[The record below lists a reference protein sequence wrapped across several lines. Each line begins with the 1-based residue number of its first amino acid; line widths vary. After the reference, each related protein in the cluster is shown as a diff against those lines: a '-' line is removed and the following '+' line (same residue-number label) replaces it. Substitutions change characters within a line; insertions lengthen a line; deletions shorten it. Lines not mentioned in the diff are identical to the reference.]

1 MRHVI
6 TTGVA
11 GVLLALAASATGAQ
25 QLSALPERLAP
36 TTRATIERL
45 ADSLR
50 GVGLPSQPLYAKAAE
65 GVLKGAADARI
76 VAAIRTLARE
86 LGEARAA
93 LGDES
98 DEAELIAGA
107 SALHAGASTS
117 TLRRLREGRGPRRAK
132 GALAVP
138 LVVLADLASRGI
150 PPAVAGASLEA
161 LAARNASDDQF
172 TALRAAIER
181 DIEAG
186 RPPTDA
192 MTARTRA
199 LLGSIEARRP

>member
-1 MRHVI
+1 MRTLV
-6 TTGVA
+6 
-11 GVLLALAASATGAQ
+11 GVLLLLSVMAADADAQ
-25 QLSALPERLAP
+25 RSALPDRLAP

-45 ADSLR
+45 CDSLR
-50 GVGLPSQPLYAKAAE
+50 SVDLPAQPLYAKAAE
-65 GVLKGAADARI
+65 GVLKGADDARI
-76 VAAIRTLARE
+76 VSAIRTLARE

-107 SALHAGASTS
+107 SALHAGAPAA
-117 TLRRLREGRGPRRAK
+117 TLRRLREGRGSRRAK

-172 TALRAAIER
+172 AALRAAIER
-181 DIEAG
+181 DIQAG
-186 RPPTDA
+186 RPPADA
-192 MTARTRA
+192 TTARTRA

>member
-1 MRHVI
+1 VRAFVGI
-6 TTGVA
+6 LIA
-11 GVLLALAASATGAQ
+11 ALAAQLAGAQ
-25 QLSALPERLAP
+25 QSALPDRLAP
-36 TTRATIERL
+36 TTRASIERL

-50 GVGLPSQPLYAKAAE
+50 SVGLPAEPLYAKAAE
-65 GVLKGAADARI
+65 GVLKGASDSRI
-76 VAAIRTLARE
+76 IAAIRTLARE

-93 LGDES
+93 LGEES
-98 DEAELIAGA
+98 NDAELIAGA
-107 SALHAGASTS
+107 SALHAGAPAS
-117 TLRRLREGRGPRRAK
+117 TLRRLRESGGSRRAK

-150 PPAVAGASLEA
+150 PPSVAGASLEA

-172 TALRAAIER
+172 TTLRAAIER

-186 RPPTDA
+186 RPPVDA
-192 MTARTRA
+192 TNARTRA

>member
-1 MRHVI
+1 VNDMKR
-6 TTGVA
+6 VA
-11 GVLLALAASATGAQ
+11 VGLLALVATPLVAGAQ
-25 QLSALPERLAP
+25 QQSALPDRLAP
-36 TTRATIERL
+36 ATRASIERL
-45 ADSLR
+45 ADSLH
-50 GVGLPSQPLYAKAAE
+50 GVGLPAQPLYAKAAE
-65 GVLKGAADARI
+65 GVLKGADDTRI
-76 VAAIRTLARE
+76 LTATRTLARE

-93 LGDES
+93 LGEES

-107 SALHAGASTS
+107 SALHAGAPAA
-117 TLRRLREGRGPRRAK
+117 TLRRLRERGGARRAK

-186 RPPTDA
+186 RTPTDA

-199 LLGSIEARRP
+199 LLGTIEGRRP

>member
-1 MRHVI
+1 VRF
-6 TTGVA
+6 VA
-11 GVLLALAASATGAQ
+11 GVLLLVLATRLAGAQ
-25 QLSALPERLAP
+25 QSVLPDRLAP
-36 TTRATIERL
+36 ATRASIERL
-45 ADSLR
+45 ADSVR
-50 GVGLPSQPLYAKAAE
+50 AVGLPAQPLYAKAAE
-65 GVLKGAADARI
+65 GVLKGADDARI

-86 LGEARAA
+86 LGEARTA
-93 LGDES
+93 LGEES
-98 DEAELIAGA
+98 NEAELIAGA
-107 SALHAGASTS
+107 SALHAGAPAS
-117 TLRRLREGRGPRRAK
+117 TLRRLRDSRGSRGGK

-150 PPAVAGASLEA
+150 PPAIAGASLEA

-186 RPPTDA
+186 RPPADA
-192 MTARTRA
+192 TTARTRA

>member
-1 MRHVI
+1 VRRAL
-6 TTGVA
+6 VA
-11 GVLLALAASATGAQ
+11 LSVVAAPGLASAQ
-25 QLSALPERLAP
+25 QSTLPDRLAP
-36 TTRATIERL
+36 ATRATIARL

-65 GVLKGAADARI
+65 GVLKGADDTRI
-76 VAAIRTLARE
+76 VRAIRTLARE

-107 SALHAGASTS
+107 SALHAGASAA

-161 LAARNASDDQF
+161 LAERNATDDQF

-186 RPPTDA
+186 RAPADA
-192 MTARTRA
+192 ATARTRA
-199 LLGSIEARRP
+199 VLRSIERRQP

>member
-1 MRHVI
+1 VKALV
-6 TTGVA
+6 GA
-11 GVLLALAASATGAQ
+11 LLVSLAAGGAGAQ
-25 QLSALPERLAP
+25 QSAPPDRLAP
-36 TTRATIERL
+36 ATRASIERL

-50 GVGLPSQPLYAKAAE
+50 SLGLPSQPLYGKAAE
-65 GVLKGAADARI
+65 GVLKGADDARI
-76 VAAIRTLARE
+76 MAAIRTLARE
-86 LGEARAA
+86 LVEARAA

-107 SALHAGASTS
+107 SALHAGAPAS

-186 RPPTDA
+186 RPPADA
-192 MTARTRA
+192 ATARTRA

>member
-1 MRHVI
+1 VRI
-6 TTGVA
+6 GA
-11 GVLLALAASATGAQ
+11 GVLLLTLATQAAGAQ
-25 QLSALPERLAP
+25 QRLSLPERLSPPA
-36 TTRATIERL
+36 RASIERL

-50 GVGLPSQPLYAKAAE
+50 GAGLPVQPLYAKAAE
-65 GVLKGAADARI
+65 GVLKGADDTRI

-93 LGDES
+93 LGVES

-107 SALHAGASTS
+107 SALHAGALAS
-117 TLRRLREGRGPRRAK
+117 TLRRLRESRGSRRAK

-138 LVVLADLASRGI
+138 LVVLADLATRGI

-172 TALRAAIER
+172 TALRAGIER

-186 RPPTDA
+186 RPPVDA
-192 MTARTRA
+192 TTARTRA
-199 LLGSIEARRP
+199 LLGSIQARRP

>member
-1 MRHVI
+1 VRF
-6 TTGVA
+6 VA
-11 GVLLALAASATGAQ
+11 GAFAFALAAQIAAAQ
-25 QLSALPERLAP
+25 QSALPDRLGPSA
-36 TTRATIERL
+36 RASIERL

-50 GVGLPSQPLYAKAAE
+50 TIGLPTQPLYAKAAE
-65 GVLKGAADARI
+65 GVLKGADDSRI

-98 DEAELIAGA
+98 NDAELIAGA
-107 SALHAGASTS
+107 SALHAGAPPA
-117 TLRRLREGRGPRRAK
+117 TLRRLRESGGSRRAK

-150 PPAVAGASLEA
+150 PASVAGASLEA

-186 RPPTDA
+186 RSPVDA
-192 MTARTRA
+192 ANARTRA
-199 LLGSIEARRP
+199 LLGSMEPRRP

>member
-1 MRHVI
+1 VPLR
-6 TTGVA
+6 
-11 GVLLALAASATGAQ
+11 SGAQ
-25 QLSALPERLAP
+25 QSTLPDRLAP
-36 TTRATIERL
+36 ATRASIERL

-50 GVGLPSQPLYAKAAE
+50 SVRLPSQPLYAKAAE
-65 GVLKGAADARI
+65 GVLKGADDARI

-86 LGEARAA
+86 LGVARAA

-107 SALHAGASTS
+107 SALHAGAPAV
-117 TLRRLREGRGPRRAK
+117 TLRKLREGRGPRRAK

-161 LAARNASDDQF
+161 LAARNASDEQF

-186 RPPTDA
+186 RAPADA
-192 MTARTRA
+192 MATRTRA
-199 LLGSIEARRP
+199 LLGSIEGRRP

>member
-1 MRHVI
+1 MRRV
-6 TTGVA
+6 V
-11 GVLLALAASATGAQ
+11 VLLLVALATRVAGAQ
-25 QLSALPERLAP
+25 QFTLPERLSP
-36 TTRATIERL
+36 STRASIERL

-50 GVGLPSQPLYAKAAE
+50 AASLPTQPLYAKAAE
-65 GVLKGAADARI
+65 GVLKGADDARI
-76 VAAIRTLARE
+76 VAAIRRLARE
-86 LGEARAA
+86 LAEARSA

-107 SALHAGASTS
+107 SAIHAGAPAA
-117 TLRRLREGRGPRRAK
+117 TLRRLRESGGARRLK

-150 PPAVAGASLEA
+150 PASVAGASLEA

-186 RPPTDA
+186 RAPVDA
-192 MTARTRA
+192 TTARTRA
-199 LLGSIEARRP
+199 LLGSIEGRRP

>member
-1 MRHVI
+1 VRLLGIVL
-6 TTGVA
+6 
-11 GVLLALAASATGAQ
+11 LLALWAPAAGAQ
-25 QLSALPERLAP
+25 QSALPDRLGAP
-36 TTRATIERL
+36 ARVSIERL

-50 GVGLPSQPLYAKAAE
+50 SVGLPTQPLYAKAAE
-65 GVLKGAADARI
+65 GVLKGADDARI

-86 LGEARAA
+86 LGEARAV

-98 DEAELIAGA
+98 NDAELIAGA
-107 SALHAGASTS
+107 SALHAGAPAG
-117 TLRRLREGRGPRRAK
+117 TLRRLRESGGSRRAK
-132 GALAVP
+132 GTLAVP

-150 PPAVAGASLEA
+150 PGAVAGASLEA

-186 RPPTDA
+186 RAPVDA
-192 MTARTRA
+192 ANARTRA
-199 LLGSIEARRP
+199 LLGSMEPRRP

>member
-1 MRHVI
+1 VNRLVVVFLLI
-6 TTGVA
+6 SAA
-11 GVLLALAASATGAQ
+11 GAAGAQ
-25 QLSALPERLAP
+25 PSALPDRLAP
-36 TTRATIERL
+36 ATRASIERL

-50 GVGLPSQPLYAKAAE
+50 AAGLPSQPLYAKAAE
-65 GVLKGAADARI
+65 GVLKGADDARI
-76 VAAIRTLARE
+76 LAAIRTLARE

-107 SALHAGASTS
+107 SAIHAGAPAAA
-117 TLRRLREGRGPRRAK
+117 LRRLRENRGPRRAK

-138 LVVLADLASRGI
+138 LIVLADLAARGI
-150 PPAVAGASLEA
+150 PPAVASASLEA

-181 DIEAG
+181 DIAAG
-186 RPPTDA
+186 RSAIDA
-192 MTARTRA
+192 TTARTRA

>member
-1 MRHVI
+1 MRFL
-6 TTGVA
+6 A
-11 GVLLALAASATGAQ
+11 GALAVALAAQLAAAQ
-25 QLSALPERLAP
+25 QSVLPDRLGPAA
-36 TTRATIERL
+36 RASIERL
-45 ADSLR
+45 ADSVR
-50 GVGLPSQPLYAKAAE
+50 TVGLPTQPLYAKAAE
-65 GVLKGAADARI
+65 GVLKGADDSRI

-86 LGEARAA
+86 LGDARAA

-98 DEAELIAGA
+98 NDAELIAGA
-107 SALHAGASTS
+107 SALHAGAPSA
-117 TLRRLREGRGPRRAK
+117 TLRRLRESGGSRRTK

-150 PPAVAGASLEA
+150 PASVAGASLEA

-186 RPPTDA
+186 RPPVDA
-192 MTARTRA
+192 ANARTRA
-199 LLGSIEARRP
+199 LLGSMDARRP

>member
-1 MRHVI
+1 VRLVVGI
-6 TTGVA
+6 
-11 GVLLALAASATGAQ
+11 VLLSLAAELTGAQ
-25 QLSALPERLAP
+25 QSALPDRLSPA
-36 TTRATIERL
+36 TRASIERL

-50 GVGLPSQPLYAKAAE
+50 GVGLPAQPLYAKAAE
-65 GVLKGAADARI
+65 GVLKGADDARI
-76 VAAIRTLARE
+76 VTAIRTLARE

-93 LGDES
+93 LGGES
-98 DEAELIAGA
+98 NDAELIAGA
-107 SALHAGASTS
+107 SALHAGAPAS
-117 TLRRLREGRGPRRAK
+117 TLRRLRESSGPRRVK

-150 PPAVAGASLEA
+150 PPSVAGASLEA

-186 RPPTDA
+186 RKPVEATN
-192 MTARTRA
+192 ARTRA
-199 LLGSIEARRP
+199 LLGSIDARRP

>member
-1 MRHVI
+1 MRLVVGI
-6 TTGVA
+6 
-11 GVLLALAASATGAQ
+11 VLLSLAAELTGAQ
-25 QLSALPERLAP
+25 QSALPDRLSPA
-36 TTRATIERL
+36 TRASIERL

-50 GVGLPSQPLYAKAAE
+50 GVGLPAQPLYAKAAE
-65 GVLKGAADARI
+65 GVLKGADDARI
-76 VAAIRTLARE
+76 VTAIRTLARE

-93 LGDES
+93 LGGES
-98 DEAELIAGA
+98 NDAELIAGA
-107 SALHAGASTS
+107 SALHAGAPAS
-117 TLRRLREGRGPRRAK
+117 TLRRLRESSGPRRVK

-150 PPAVAGASLEA
+150 PPSVAGASLEA

-186 RPPTDA
+186 RKPVEATN
-192 MTARTRA
+192 ARTRA
-199 LLGSIEARRP
+199 LLGSIDARRP

>member
-1 MRHVI
+1 VSRSFPAI
-6 TTGVA
+6 VA
-11 GVLLALAASATGAQ
+11 GLLLSLASLAAGAQ
-25 QLSALPERLAP
+25 QSAALPDRLAP
-36 TTRATIERL
+36 ATRASIERL

-50 GVGLPSQPLYAKAAE
+50 RVGLPSQPLYAKAAE
-65 GVLKGAADARI
+65 GVLKGADDPRI
-76 VAAIRTLARE
+76 LRAVRTLARE

-93 LGDES
+93 LGEES

-107 SALHAGASTS
+107 SAVHAGAPVA
-117 TLRRLREGRGPRRAK
+117 TLRRLREHRGLRRAK

-138 LVVLADLASRGI
+138 LVVLADLATRGI

-186 RPPTDA
+186 RPPADA

-199 LLGSIEARRP
+199 LLGSIDARRP

>member
-1 MRHVI
+1 VRIV
-6 TTGVA
+6 V
-11 GVLLALAASATGAQ
+11 GVLLLSLAPRVPGAQ
-25 QLSALPERLAP
+25 QSTLPDRLAP
-36 TTRATIERL
+36 ATRATIERL

-50 GVGLPSQPLYAKAAE
+50 GARLPWQPVYAKAAE
-65 GVLKGAADARI
+65 GVLKGANDDRI
-76 VAAIRTLARE
+76 LAAIRTLARE
-86 LGEARAA
+86 LAVARSA
-93 LGDES
+93 LGPES

-107 SALHAGASTS
+107 SALHAGATAS
-117 TLRRLREGRGPRRAK
+117 TLRRLREGGGPRRAR

-161 LAARNASDDQF
+161 LAARNASDEQF

-181 DIEAG
+181 DIQAG
-186 RPPTDA
+186 RPPADA
-192 MTARTRA
+192 ANARTRA

>member
-1 MRHVI
+1 MTQR
-6 TTGVA
+6 A
-11 GVLLALAASATGAQ
+11 GAQ
-25 QLSALPERLAP
+25 QAVLPERLGS
-36 TTRATIERL
+36 TTRASIERL

-50 GVGLPSQPLYAKAAE
+50 GVGLPTQPLYAKAAE
-65 GVLKGAADARI
+65 GVLKGADDSRI
-76 VAAIRTLARE
+76 VAAVRTLARE

-98 DEAELIAGA
+98 NDAELIAGA
-107 SALHAGASTS
+107 SALHAGSPPA
-117 TLRRLREGRGPRRAK
+117 TLRRLRESGGTRRAK
-132 GALAVP
+132 GTLAVP

-150 PPAVAGASLEA
+150 PATVAGASLEA

-181 DIEAG
+181 DIDAG
-186 RPPTDA
+186 RAPIDA
-192 MTARTRA
+192 ANARTRA

>member
-1 MRHVI
+1 VR
-6 TTGVA
+6 
-11 GVLLALAASATGAQ
+11 ALAGALLVAVAAGGAGAQ
-25 QLSALPERLAP
+25 QSAPPDRLAP
-36 TTRATIERL
+36 TTPASIERL

-50 GVGLPSQPLYAKAAE
+50 SLGLPSRPLYAKAAE
-65 GVLKGAADARI
+65 GVLKGADDARI
-76 VAAIRTLARE
+76 MAAIRTLARE

-107 SALHAGASTS
+107 SALHAGAPAS
-117 TLRRLREGRGPRRAK
+117 TLRRLREGRGPRRAR

-186 RPPTDA
+186 RPPADA
-192 MTARTRA
+192 AAARTRA